1 MRLNKIKL
9 AGFKSFVDPT
19 TVLLPTNL
27 TGVVGPNGC
36 GKSNIIDAVRW
47 VMGESSAKHLRGD
60 SMADVIFNGSTSR
73 KPVGQAS
80 IELMFDNSEGVL
92 GGQYA
97 NFSEIAVKRQMSRDG
112 QSVYFLNN
120 TKCRRR
126 DITDIFLGTGLG
138 PRSYAIIEQGTISR
152 LIEAKPDEM
161 RSFLEEAAGISKYK
175 ERRRETE
182 RRMEHTRENLDR
194 LNDLRDELEKQI
206 NHLQRQ
212 ARSAERYRELKQE
225 ERHKMGELSALRW
238 RELNKRVQ
246 GHEGD
251 ISLRETALE
260 EQLAHQRHAEA
271 EIESHREA
279 HIEAQ
284 EKFNEVQSEFYRIGA
299 DIARLEQAI
308 QHAQERF
315 QQQQSDLDQI
325 EQSWSETRRHLEG
338 DREKF
343 TALQQ
348 QLAEIEPRHLQA
360 MQIKERGA
368 ESLAEA
374 ESAMQ
379 QWQQSW
385 DDFNG
390 RANEPSQTAQVERS
404 RIQQIEQQ
412 SVQLEQR
419 IERIGEEMENL
430 KTVNLAEE
438 LKTLTQ
444 TLAGQ
449 EGQQVS
455 QTEALEQLSAT
466 LQSRREANRDDV
478 QQLDRLR
485 TELQNSRGRFASLEA
500 LQQAALGKG
509 QGRVNQWL
517 ERHNMGDTQRL
528 AQGLKSEPGWERAV
542 ETVLG
547 DSLEA
552 VCVERLDGIQS
563 ILNDLEQGTAHF
575 LERPSDDGS
584 AGGDSALLL
593 SKVDSQWDLSAMLGR
608 VQIADTLNEAL
619 ARRSQLA
626 PDSSIITRDG
636 IWVGPNWLRVY
647 RGDDDHSGVLQ
658 RQQELG
664 ELKAQIAGLNGQV
677 EGLGAAHE
685 ADVATEHRLE
695 QERDQAQSQL
705 SRLNHAISE
714 QKGSQRGKEARLEQ
728 ISTRRERLQ
737 QDLDEIAAQRE
748 ANRGAIN
755 TSKKGLDAALEQ
767 MEQLAVEREGLQQGR
782 EQLRK
787 TLEQARIEANQN
799 QQQHQ
804 ELQLGVN
811 QIKTELDALKQAESR
826 SDQLLNQLAERRDSL
841 KSALTEGDT
850 PIQVRRE
857 ELDKMLERRAQVEQ
871 QLTAARRKLG
881 DIDHAIRECEKRRGD
896 AERRGQEIRVE
907 LEALRLRRQEQQVRC
922 QTLQEKVAEA
932 GLDIAELLDSLDA
945 DAQPSEWEEEIERI
959 SQRINRL
966 GPINLAAIDE
976 YESQGERKR
985 YLDSQNDDLTA
996 ALETL
1001 EAAIKKIDKETRT
1014 RFSEI
1019 FESVSKGLQEKFPRL
1034 FGGGHAYLELTGED
1048 LLDTGVSVMARPPGK
1063 RNSTIHLLSGGEKAL
1078 TAVALVFAIF
1088 ELNPAPFCMLDEVDA
1103 TLDEANVGRFCK
1115 LVEEMSKQ
1123 VQFIFITHNKGTM
1136 ELSTTL
1142 SGVTMHEPGV
1152 SRIVSVDVD
1161 EAAEMAAL

>member
-1 MRLNKIKL
+1 MRLSKIKL

-19 TVLLPTNL
+19 TVLLPSNL

-80 IELMFDNSEGVL
+80 IELMFDNSDGTL

-97 NFSEIAVKRQMSRDG
+97 NYNDIAVKRQVSRDG
-112 QSVYFLNN
+112 QSVYFLNG
-120 TKCRRR
+120 TRCRRR

-152 LIEAKPDEM
+152 LIEAKPEEM
-161 RSFLEEAAGISKYK
+161 RNFLEEAAGISKYK

-182 RRMEHTRENLDR
+182 TRMRHTRENLDR
-194 LNDLRDELEKQI
+194 LNDLREELEKQL

-212 ARSAERYRELKQE
+212 ARSAERYKELKQE
-225 ERHKMGELSALRW
+225 ERQKKGELSALRW
-238 RELNKRVQ
+238 RELDQKVEKQENSILQ
-246 GHEGD
+246 
-251 ISLRETALE
+251 RETALE

-279 HIEAQ
+279 HTEAQ
-284 EKFNEVQSEFYRIGA
+284 DKFNEVQSEFYRVGA

-315 QQQQSDLDQI
+315 QQQQSDLNQI
-325 EQSWSETRRHLEG
+325 EASWSETQHHIEG

-343 TALQQ
+343 TTLELQ
-348 QLAEIEPRHLQA
+348 LEEIEPRYKEVT
-360 MQIKERGA
+360 MQKEMGA
-368 ESLAEA
+368 EVLAEA
-374 ESAMQ
+374 EAAMQ
-379 QWQQSW
+379 QWQQNW
-385 DDFNG
+385 DDFNS

-404 RIQQIEQQ
+404 KIQQIEQQ
-412 SVQLEQR
+412 SVQMEQR
-419 IERIGEEMENL
+419 IERIKQEMANL
-430 KTVNLAEE
+430 KTANLAEE
-438 LKTLTQ
+438 IKAIELEISEKGAQ
-444 TLAGQ
+444 Q
-449 EGQQVS
+449 ES
-455 QTEALEQLSAT
+455 QSESLERMT
-466 LQSRREANRDDV
+466 GELQNQREANRGSV
-478 QQLDRLR
+478 QQLDQLR

-509 QGRVNQWL
+509 QGKVNQWL
-517 ERHNMGDTQRL
+517 ERHDMGNAQRL
-528 AQGLKSEPGWERAV
+528 AQGIKSEAGWERAV

-552 VCVERLDGIQS
+552 VCVESLDGVQS
-563 ILNDLEQGTAHF
+563 ILDDLEQGNAHF
-575 LERPSDDGS
+575 LESRSS
-584 AGGDSALLL
+584 STAAGGDSTLLL
-593 SKVDSQWDLSAMLGR
+593 SKVDSEWDLSSVIGKVEVAEN
-608 VQIADTLNEAL
+608 LNNAL
-619 ARRSQLA
+619 AQRASLA
-626 PDSSIITRDG
+626 TDSSIVTRDG
-636 IWVGPNWLRVY
+636 IWVGPNWLRVH

-658 RQQELG
+658 RQQELDDLKQRLEVLNSQVT
-664 ELKAQIAGLNGQV
+664 ELTEAQEAGV
-677 EGLGAAHE
+677 EMQHK
-685 ADVATEHRLE
+685 LE

-705 SRLNHAISE
+705 NQLNHAISE
-714 QKGSQRGKEARLEQ
+714 LKGSHRGKEARLEQ
-728 ISTRRERLQ
+728 VTNRRERLQ
-737 QDLDEIAAQRE
+737 QDLDEIALQRE
-748 ANRGAIN
+748 ESEGTISE
-755 TSKKGLDAALEQ
+755 SKTRLHAALEQ
-767 MEQLAVEREGLQQGR
+767 MEQLAVEREALQQGR
-782 EQLRK
+782 DQFRK
-787 TLEQARIEANQN
+787 GVDEARILARQS
-799 QQQHQ
+799 QQQHH
-804 ELQLGVN
+804 ELQLKNN

-841 KSALTEGDT
+841 KGALTEGDA
-850 PIQVRRE
+850 PIQEKRE
-857 ELDKMLERRAQVEQ
+857 ELAAMLEQRALVEQ
-871 QLTAARRKLG
+871 QLTEARRTLG
-881 DIDHAIRECEKRRGD
+881 DIDHAIREQEKLRSD
-896 AERRGQEIRVE
+896 AERKNQEIRSE
-907 LEALRLRRQEQQVRC
+907 LEGMRLRRQEQHVRR
-922 QTLQEKVAEA
+922 QTLQEKVVEV
-932 GLDIAELLDSLDA
+932 GFTVAELLKSLTD
-945 DAQPSEWEEEIERI
+945 DAQVTVWEREVEVVAQRI
-959 SQRINRL
+959 SRL

-976 YESQGERKR
+976 YESQSERKK
-985 YLDSQNDDLTA
+985 YLDAQNDDLVA

-1001 EAAIKKIDKETRT
+1001 ETAIKKIDKETRT
-1014 RFSEI
+1014 RFKET
-1019 FESVSKGLQEKFPRL
+1019 FEKVNKGLQEKFPRL
-1034 FGGGHAYLELTGED
+1034 FGGGHAYLELTGDD

-1103 TLDEANVGRFCK
+1103 PLDEANVGRFCK

-1123 VQFIFITHNKGTM
+1123 VQFIFITHNKATM